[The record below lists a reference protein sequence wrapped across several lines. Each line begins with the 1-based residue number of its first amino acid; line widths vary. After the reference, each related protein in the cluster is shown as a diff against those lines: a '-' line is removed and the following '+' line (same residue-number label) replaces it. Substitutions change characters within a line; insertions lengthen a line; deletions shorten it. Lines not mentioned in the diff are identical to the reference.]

1 MVEIFLAFQYF
12 QRKGRMFWHKAG
24 VGAFIISDTACTHYT
39 DATLLWQAS
48 LTIIATYTTALV
60 EQAFLCYIFYALTNR
75 RFIAGFLVLTIF
87 IHLGI
92 SLAAAGLVAEGKK
105 IAMTNRVSKIGAI
118 SCATTDILVAAALA
132 ATFYKMEAS
141 LTRGQTLRSL
151 IRRLLI
157 LSLTSGVIVA
167 SFTIIHM
174 VLLLVRNPAS
184 TIFFFCQGRAY
195 ALTLLSNF
203 LLGVPVKSAVSQAN
217 DTSPPLNSWTRE
229 YYYPGNFQ
237 PPFSHAEPEREYV
250 IQQHSYSEVAVAAT
264 RQIAVRLSDKFPG

>member
-1 MVEIFLAFQYF
+1 MLEIFLVFQYF

-24 VGAFIISDTACTHYT
+24 VGAFIISDTACTVGVCAQVYVALIEYPSVDFQEHYT
-39 DATLLWQAS
+39 DDTLLWQAS
-48 LTIIATYTTALV
+48 LTIIATYTTASDK
-60 EQAFLCYIFYALTNR
+60 QAVHCWI
-75 RFIAGFLVLTIF
+75 LVLTIF

-141 LTRGQTLRSL
+141 LTRGRTLR
-151 IRRLLI
+151 
-157 LSLTSGVIVA
+157 SLTSGVIVA

-174 VLLLVRNPAS
+174 VLLLVRNPGS

-203 LLGVPVKSAVSQAN
+203 LLGVPVKSA
-217 DTSPPLNSWTRE
+217 
-229 YYYPGNFQ
+229 
-237 PPFSHAEPEREYV
+237 
-250 IQQHSYSEVAVAAT
+250 
-264 RQIAVRLSDKFPG
+264 

>member
-1 MVEIFLAFQYF
+1 MLEIFLAFQYF

-24 VGAFIISDTACTHYT
+24 VGAFIISDTACTVGVCAQVYVALIEYPSVDFQEHYT

-48 LTIIATYTTALV
+48 LTIIATYITASV

-75 RFIAGFLVLTIF
+75 RFIAGFLGLTIF

-92 SLAAAGLVAEGKK
+92 SLAAAGLVAEGKM

-132 ATFYKMEAS
+132 ATFYEMEAS
-141 LTRGQTLRSL
+141 LTRGRTLRSL

-174 VLLLVRNPAS
+174 IGIP
-184 TIFFFCQGRAY
+184 
-195 ALTLLSNF
+195 
-203 LLGVPVKSAVSQAN
+203 KSP
-217 DTSPPLNSWTRE
+217 SPPQDK
-229 YYYPGNFQ
+229 PQ
-237 PPFSHAEPEREYV
+237 
-250 IQQHSYSEVAVAAT
+250 
-264 RQIAVRLSDKFPG
+264 SD